1 MSRARG
7 GLTETGKQPSV
18 AIASIDTSKAKAQ
31 PSAIASATSA
41 AVALSPIP
49 CEIQNITCC
58 RVQTVCFVHESSKR
72 VKILHSPTAC
82 GMGYYDESTFQ
93 TEKVKTFVTALPSLL
108 SDAETVVRKIYEHSP
123 TEEEEEEAVPIG
135 VYVSFEPWSTLQS
148 HFDSSKKKGG
158 MLGKLISRAVDY
170 MIPPETLDDFFTDE
184 SKALLANNVVS
195 TFFPKRVGTA
205 SIATS
210 TDGVNIW
217 EIRYG
222 EGLDDVVKMLVKSAS
237 KHRDIPDAVA
247 AIGQQLP
254 GMAEMFSA
262 GYDRICSESDIFIKN
277 LEPIR
282 QTLQH
287 GKVPQHFGT
296 LKTTHELGT
305 EQVEVTSEDVQGPRS
320 DTLPEELPPASGSQF
335 NTKAIVVEI
344 PPAFREKVGGNTHFR
359 VPRPNYVPRM
369 WRHNASASILQNFEQ
384 DQFHGT
390 SVDTVL
396 VFTEFLEHVQTM
408 EDFLSKSSSHDDLKT
423 KLVLRSMA
431 ELTDRAKITIA
442 DRHWGNIL
450 IRQDGPEG
458 DIIYNIDFDR
468 SEAAVNPHSYPAPFG
483 SGLNTSWQKERVI
496 FHDFSLYIGFIF
508 VNVSSNATK
517 KEKFLGELDV
527 DANDAYIGDTAMQTA
542 APDDTFRD
550 YWYSLCHAIA
560 EPDISV
566 QLSSITLPTLSVF
579 VENLRGKCMVKYEQ
593 LRLSR
598 KPLRVA
604 SRGGGPTHPKKN
616 TNPSTNGATVILKS
630 LGITTKQSLRSSLK
644 HLQGLPKSYHD
655 RFVRKANR
663 LNVPGN
669 TPQKVVENAYRI
681 QSTGTSS
688 QSAHPPCD
696 WKNSCRD
703 WVLFVIQV
711 CLVLDTISAAK
722 DALLN
727 NPEHEMGV
735 NRKIRRIV
743 NGTLKVGLPAAAAV
757 GLQFLKSKKKA
768 LRRQQAVKS
777 KRNASKKHSAK
788 KGGFRTRTLR
798 AAVGRLRTRIRRT

>member
-7 GLTETGKQPSV
+7 GRIETGKQPSV
-18 AIASIDTSKAKAQ
+18 ASVSTDTNVKA
-31 PSAIASATSA
+31 PSSAIASATTG
-41 AVALSPIP
+41 AVAPSPIP
-49 CEIQNITCC
+49 CEIQKITSCC
-58 RVQTVCFVHESSKR
+58 HVQTICFVHESSKR
-72 VKILHSPTAC
+72 VRILHSPTAC

-93 TEKVKTFVTALPSLL
+93 IEMKTFDTDLPSLL
-108 SDAETVVRKIYEHSP
+108 SDAKTVVRKIYELSP
-123 TEEEEEEAVPIG
+123 TEGYESIG

-148 HFDSSKKKGG
+148 HFYSSKKKGG
-158 MLGKLISRAVDY
+158 MFGKLISRAVDY

-222 EGLDDVVKMLVKSAS
+222 EGPDDVVKMLVKSAS

-254 GMAEMFSA
+254 EMAEMFSA

-305 EQVEVTSEDVQGPRS
+305 EQVQVTSEDVQGSRS
-320 DTLPEELPPASGSQF
+320 ERLPEDSPPASGSQF

-344 PPAFREKVGGNTHFR
+344 PPAFREKVGGKTHFR

-369 WRHNASASILQNFEQ
+369 WRHNAGASILLNFEQ

-423 KLVLRSMA
+423 KLVLQSMA
-431 ELTDRAKITIA
+431 ELTDRAQITIA

-450 IRQDGPEG
+450 IRQDGSEG
-458 DIIYNIDFDR
+458 VIIYNIDFDR

-517 KEKFLGELDV
+517 EKFLGELDV
-527 DANDAYIGDTAMQTA
+527 GANDAYIGYNAMQTAA

-560 EPDISV
+560 EPEIGV

-579 VENLRGKCMVKYEQ
+579 VYNLREKCMVKYESR
-593 LRLSR
+593 RLSR
-598 KPLRVA
+598 KPSGVA
-604 SRGGGPTHPKKN
+604 SGGGGPTHPKKN

-735 NRKIRRIV
+735 YRKKRRIV
-743 NGTLKVGLPAAAAV
+743 NGTLKVGLPAAIAV

-768 LRRQQAVKS
+768 LRRQQAAKT

-788 KGGFRTRTLR
+788 KGGFRTRTSR
-798 AAVGRLRTRIRRT
+798 AAVGRFRTRIRRT